1 MLRELN
7 YKVKLVNGEEL
18 EKELE
23 EINLEFGKLY
33 EKVST
38 LTKKVKE
45 LNVEFERLSE
55 GDYEE

>member
-1 MLRELN
+1 MLKELN
-7 YKVKLVNGEEL
+7 YKVKLTNGEEL
-18 EKELE
+18 KKEVE
-23 EINLEFGKLY
+23 EINFEFEKLY

>member
-23 EINLEFGKLY
+23 EINLEFDKMY

-38 LTKKVKE
+38 LAKKVKD
-45 LNVEFERLSE
+45 LNVEVERLSE
-55 GDYEE
+55 SDYEE

>member
-7 YKVKLVNGEEL
+7 YKVKLSNGEEL
-18 EKELE
+18 KKEVE
-23 EINLEFGKLY
+23 EINFEFGKLY